1 MAVMESERMFWTE
14 HILQWRQ
21 SPQTSKVFCNDR
33 ELDFK
38 IFHAWRKKLE
48 REKRKNNP
56 SLAVQK
62 NFIPIIPV
70 KKECAS
76 EVITQEIKLELGK
89 GIRVC
94 WLVSGFS
101 ELAQQLR
108 EMELL

>member
-1 MAVMESERMFWTE
+1 MAIMESERIFWTE
-14 HILQWRQ
+14 HISQWRQ
-21 SPQTSKVFCNDR
+21 SPQKSKVFCRDR
-33 ELDFK
+33 ELDFN

-48 REKRKNNP
+48 REKRKNNS
-56 SLAVQK
+56 SLMVPK
-62 NFIPIIPV
+62 SFIPIISA

-76 EVITQEIKLELGK
+76 EAIAQEIKLELGK